1 MFYGHYDKQPHFV
14 GWWEGF
20 GPTNPRIKDN
30 KLYGRG
36 VADDGYAPYS
46 SILTIKSMQDQGLTF
61 PRCVV
66 LIEGDE
72 ESGSGHLFY
81 YLDKIKDKIGDPVL
95 FFCLDSGT
103 LDYDRFWMTRSL
115 RGNLTTILTVEV
127 LKEGIHSEASGV
139 VPSTF
144 RILRQLL
151 DRIECS
157 KTG

>member
-1 MFYGHYDKQPHFV
+1 
-14 GWWEGF
+14 
-20 GPTNPRIKDN
+20 
-30 KLYGRG
+30 
-36 VADDGYAPYS
+36 
-46 SILTIKSMQDQGLTF
+46 MQDQGLTF

-81 YLDKIKDKIGDPVL
+81 YIDKIKEKIGDPVL

>member
-20 GPTNPRIKDN
+20 GPTTPRIKDN

-66 LIEGDE
+66 LI
-72 ESGSGHLFY
+72 
-81 YLDKIKDKIGDPVL
+81 
-95 FFCLDSGT
+95 
-103 LDYDRFWMTRSL
+103 
-115 RGNLTTILTVEV
+115 
-127 LKEGIHSEASGV
+127 
-139 VPSTF
+139 
-144 RILRQLL
+144 
-151 DRIECS
+151 
-157 KTG
+157 